1 VNIVIML
8 RNIETITSD
17 IQTKLS
23 VVTGQVDALSRS
35 AEEVKQRYLQA
46 NNDSKDVKKKK
57 AEVQNMPARTP
68 NELILY
74 TKLTPAELNMK
85 VQIAQEVASG
95 DGSLQHHLHVPILDY
110 DELENLPARVVD
122 LFTKSPRVRPM
133 YPVMKSNYQREQ
145 DSDDLRMR

>member
-57 AEVQNMPARTP
+57 AEVQNMPARTRI
-68 NELILY
+68 EV
-74 TKLTPAELNMK
+74 KLAFLVGRKYHINHGIWQRIWSARIEFSSIHDINVHRQRYRMNGRYECRLH
-85 VQIAQEVASG
+85 ISFG
-95 DGSLQHHLHVPILDY
+95 DVCGTDFTHL
-110 DELENLPARVVD
+110 
-122 LFTKSPRVRPM
+122 
-133 YPVMKSNYQREQ
+133 
-145 DSDDLRMR
+145 